1 MRAYK
6 GFKMRFSDFLKEQAI
21 AKPGDYDFG
30 NLNYVN
36 KHSLTSIEYTFD
48 KSPFVYKVFHN
59 GEEFYFYKRETF
71 YILSKIV
78 SEDYPTKDN
87 PNGTKDRY
95 SPVAMI
101 KLSHTDKIKRI
112 GYNNVCEVNAV
123 EVDRDLRGKGIG
135 KLLYYLST
143 VVLGYTLLGDSTQYE
158 NARRMYYS
166 LSHNP
171 GFTVD
176 IIKLGYGVLEKNVN
190 LNNHNDERV
199 WSATPD
205 KVGRLHRVVLK
216 SVTMESKVIVEKLK

>member
-1 MRAYK
+1 MS
-6 GFKMRFSDFLKEQAI
+6 FSDFIKEQAI
-21 AKPGDYDFG
+21 TKPGDYDFE

-48 KSPFVYKVFHN
+48 KSPFVYKVFYN
-59 GEEFYFYKRETF
+59 GEEFYFYKRESF
-71 YILSKIV
+71 HILSRIV
-78 SEDYPTKDN
+78 PEDYPTKVN

-101 KLSHTDKIKRI
+101 RLIPTDKIKRI
-112 GYNNVCEVNAV
+112 GYKNVYEVSAV
-123 EVDRDLRGKGIG
+123 EVDRDLRGNRIG

-143 VVLGYTLLGDSTQYE
+143 VVLGYTLLGDSEQYE

-166 LSHNP
+166 FSHNP

-176 IIKLGYGVLEKNVN
+176 IIKLGYGILEKNVN
-190 LNNHNDERV
+190 LNDHNDERV
-199 WSATPD
+199 WSTTLD
-205 KVGRLHRVVLK
+205 KVGKLHIVVLK